1 MATVIKHQRFSTE
14 SSAWEIFQLPKLKV
28 RPRKLVRHSSIY
40 AESTQLTTKCKV
52 PSSLITS
59 FGTAICI
66 LAVVRFELILS
77 EVIIINDLI
86 HICCKSNFLSTVT
99 LRTSLFPELLSKYL
113 QYQRKGCSSLNLT
126 SQCYAI
132 M

>member
-28 RPRKLVRHSSIY
+28 RPRKLVRHST
-40 AESTQLTTKCKV
+40 ESTQLTTKCKV

-66 LAVVRFELILS
+66 LVVVRFELILS